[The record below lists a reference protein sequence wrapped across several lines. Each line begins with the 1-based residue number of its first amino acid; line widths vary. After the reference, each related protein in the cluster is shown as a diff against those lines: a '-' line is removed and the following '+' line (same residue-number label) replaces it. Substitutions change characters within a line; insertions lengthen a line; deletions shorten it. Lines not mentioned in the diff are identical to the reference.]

1 MNMDNIQESFTT
13 KVTKQC
19 DVLVAG
25 GGVSGIAA
33 ALSAKRNGCKVIL
46 LEREYILGG
55 LATAGLVTIY
65 LPLCDGNGNQ
75 VTFGIAEE
83 LLKLSVCEWVEDRHP
98 DPWLD
103 GGSIEE
109 KMKKRY
115 EVQFNPHMFALL
127 CEKLLIDS
135 GVEILYGT
143 SAVAV
148 TKNNDKIETVITENK
163 SGRSAIYVN
172 KSVIDCTGDA
182 DICKLAGAKTEIF
195 SQGNITASWHYFIS
209 DGTLN
214 LRMKG
219 FSDTPDKYKDH
230 AKKEEENKRYTGID
244 GEELSKFVLDSHKQ
258 LLDDIL
264 EMHKNNSSHIPVTI
278 ATIPQIRM
286 TRRIVGAYTMDDT
299 EVNCDFADSVGC
311 FGDWRKRGPVYKLPF
326 SILYGNE
333 VKNLITAGRCISV
346 SDAMWDITRVI
357 PVCALTGE
365 AAGTAASISDD
376 FATTD
381 IAELKSLLRKN
392 GVRF

>member
-1 MNMDNIQESFTT
+1 MNADSIQESFTT
-13 KVTKQC
+13 KVTGQC

-33 ALSAKRNGCKVIL
+33 ALSARRNGCRVVL
-46 LEREYILGG
+46 LEKEYLLGG

-75 VTFGIAEE
+75 VIFGIAEE
-83 LLKLSVCEWVEDRHP
+83 LLKLSIREWAEDSRP

-109 KMKKRY
+109 KTKKRY
-115 EVQFNPHMFALL
+115 QVQFNPHMFALL
-127 CEKLLIDS
+127 CEKLLTDS

-148 TKNNDKIETVITENK
+148 TKKNDKIETVIIENK
-163 SGRSAIYVN
+163 SGRSAVRVN

-182 DICKLAGAKTEIF
+182 DICKLSGAKTEIF

-209 DGTLN
+209 NGALK

-219 FSDTPDKYKDH
+219 FCDTPDKYKGH
-230 AKKEEENKRYTGID
+230 AGEEKERRRYTGIE
-244 GEELSKFVLDSHKQ
+244 GKELSEFVLDSHKQ

-264 EMHKNNSSHIPVTI
+264 EMRKTDSSHIPVTI
-278 ATIPQIRM
+278 AAIPQIRM

-299 EVNCDFADSVGC
+299 EVNRDFADSVGC

-326 SILYGNE
+326 SVLYGNE

-365 AAGTAASISDD
+365 VAGAAAAVSDD
-376 FATTD
+376 FANTD
-381 IAELKSLLRKN
+381 IAELKSLLRKS
-392 GVRF
+392 GVRY